1 MKLKTQGRL
10 LVAGILAAPL
20 FIFLIFLI
28 HHTFL
33 DREALPALPTDE
45 DLSVLVDEHI
55 SAQDWES
62 VARFV
67 ARSRRL
73 GEIAVFRDDF
83 FVLYSTIPVFTP
95 GFFSDRESIFLKL
108 DEETQEP
115 TYIFVS
121 RNLEENRIHLLIK
134 PSVPL
139 REQWAPFFL
148 PVFIILVLVIALT
161 LFSICM
167 SIVITRTITRSI
179 QVLEDATRRVADGE
193 LDLNVDVKGSNE
205 ITSLTKS
212 LNKMRNALKEEELRR
227 SRFIMGI
234 THDLKTPLALIKGYA
249 EAIEDG
255 IAEDPASRRGAVEI
269 IVDKTDQLEGM
280 INDLINYVRM
290 DTGEWRARL
299 EYVPLN
305 AFLHNVVK
313 TMGNDVDLLY
323 HTLTHDI
330 NVPEDLSVP
339 MDESLVYR
347 VLENLIHN
355 AVRYTPAGSLIHLS
369 AAKAGNALALVVS
382 DNGPGIDKEDLP
394 HVFEMFYRGSSSRRE
409 QGMGLG
415 LAVVKWVID
424 DHGWSISVSAALPA
438 ASPAAKDKG
447 TRFVITIPLNGN
459 PISGF
464 PV

>member
-1 MKLKTQGRL
+1 MKIKTQARL

-20 FIFLIFLI
+20 FIFLTFLI
-28 HHTFL
+28 YRHFF
-33 DREALPALPTDE
+33 DREDIPALPAYE
-45 DLSVLVDEHI
+45 DVFVLLDEHI

-62 VARFV
+62 VTRF
-67 ARSRRL
+67 ASHAQRL
-73 GEIAVFRDDF
+73 GDVAVFRDDF
-83 FVLYSTIPVFTP
+83 LVLYSTIPEFTP
-95 GFFSDRESIFLKL
+95 GVFVDREGVLSRF
-108 DEETQEP
+108 DAESRDSV
-115 TYIFVS
+115 YVFAS
-121 RNLEENRIHLLIK
+121 RNLEENRVFILIK
-134 PSVPL
+134 PTVSL
-139 REQWAPFFL
+139 RAHLAPFFI
-148 PVFIILVLVIALT
+148 PVLIILIFIILLT

-179 QVLEDATRRVADGE
+179 EVLEDATRRVADGE
-193 LDLNVDVKGSNE
+193 LDFNVDVKGSNE

-255 IAEDPASRRGAVEI
+255 IAEDAASRRNAVGI

-280 INDLINYVRM
+280 INDLLNYVRM

-299 EYVPLN
+299 EHVNIN
-305 AFLHNVVK
+305 AFLHNLVK
-313 TMGNDVDLLY
+313 AMSTDVDLMY

-330 NVPEDLSVP
+330 NLPNDLLIP
-339 MDESLVYR
+339 MDESLVHR
-347 VLENLIHN
+347 ALENMIHN
-355 AVRYTPAGSLIHLS
+355 AVRYTPAASVISLR
-369 AAKAGNALALVVS
+369 AVQAGNTLELTVS

-394 HVFEMFYRGSSSRRE
+394 HVFEMFYRGTSSRRE

-415 LAVVKWVID
+415 LAVVKWVVD

-438 ASPAAKDKG
+438 ALPAEKDKG
-447 TRFVITIPLNGN
+447 TCFIITIPLGN
-459 PISGF
+459 
-464 PV
+464 